1 MRLLLSDIQ
10 LTLSFSSR
18 VQAVVT
24 LIEARHSIG
33 AETEATLKLWKQ
45 IETAKELRRVADA
58 RKTDLVLVALEQR
71 RDREFLSGPAIFCI
85 ASKGGLIIASYRSP
99 FAIPSLPRRHPSLF
113 RSHC

>member
-1 MRLLLSDIQ
+1 MGYYAARLLLNDIK
-10 LTLSFSSR
+10 LTALFSPR

-45 IETAKELRRVADA
+45 IESAKELRRVADA

-71 RDREFLSGPAIFCI
+71 RDRQFL
-85 ASKGGLIIASYRSP
+85 GLPHFHVLKSQGS
-99 FAIPSLPRRHPSLF
+99 
-113 RSHC
+113 